1 MGLGPDKYPLK
12 KSEYGVD
19 HHSSSHNHGS
29 VGKLGPLQV
38 PMSFLL
44 GSWIPLPWEKFP
56 QIMVL
61 SGNGFPLPGFHFRS
75 CRVMDSHKQW
85 FNGLWEKFGIRGPH
99 PKEIGIDELTSAG
112 SNSRSSMGCHG
123 SSTPTRREASY
134 LFVLKAEKNHPNKKY
149 SRFPTYNL
157 GINYHI
163 TESIHMFILYTTYIQ
178 L

>member
-1 MGLGPDKYPLK
+1 MG
-12 KSEYGVD
+12 YGI
-19 HHSSSHNHGS
+19 N
-29 VGKLGPLQV
+29 L
-38 PMSFLL
+38 
-44 GSWIPLPWEKFP
+44 
-56 QIMVL
+56 
-61 SGNGFPLPGFHFRS
+61 
-75 CRVMDSHKQW
+75 
-85 FNGLWEKFGIRGPH
+85 GIRGFGAPI
-99 PKEIGIDELTSAG
+99 PKRLGSNMLTSAG

-149 SRFPTYNL
+149 SRFPTYNM